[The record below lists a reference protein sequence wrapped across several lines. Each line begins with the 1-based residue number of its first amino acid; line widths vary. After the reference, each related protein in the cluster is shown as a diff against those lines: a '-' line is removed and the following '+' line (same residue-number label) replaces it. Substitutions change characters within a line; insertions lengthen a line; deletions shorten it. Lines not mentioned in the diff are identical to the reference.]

1 MRDGRFAAI
10 VLAVIV
16 LVSPSSA
23 ASLTPRAQ
31 LEDFFGRATTIVLG
45 ATDAR
50 QAVDDARHLTETAF
64 DGRTAARQVFGPEW
78 DRYTSAERED
88 FARTFTAVL
97 ARTYV
102 EVARGWLPR
111 DRPPVV
117 RVLGEELAEAGRTA
131 TVRTSVRA
139 RDGRDVLVDY
149 QMNKPDGTWL
159 IHDVVMDGVSLLAN
173 YRAQF
178 VRVSRT
184 SSPAELIARLR
195 AVAGPG
201 GAEDAGARIVAHFP
215 PNGADLDPAA
225 RRAVT
230 DTMTWLAADERRRVV
245 VEGHADRQGASR
257 LNEALAERRAHA
269 IRDSLVSRGVAPDR
283 IAVVAYGDRRPIC
296 QEPLAACQAQNRRA
310 VVRLTP

>member
-1 MRDGRFAAI
+1 MPDGRIAT
-10 VLAVIV
+10 VLLAVIV
-16 LVSPSSA
+16 LAGPSA
-23 ASLTPRAQ
+23 AALAPRAQ
-31 LEDFFGRATTIVLG
+31 LEVFFDRATTIVLG
-45 ATDAR
+45 ATDSR
-50 QAVDDARHLTETAF
+50 QAVDDVRQLTETTF
-64 DGRTAARQVFGPEW
+64 DGRTAARQVLGPEW
-78 DRYTSAERED
+78 DRYSAAERDD

-111 DRPPVV
+111 DRAPVI
-117 RVLGEELAEAGRTA
+117 RVLGEELAEAGRAA
-131 TVRTSVRA
+131 TVYTSVRA
-139 RDGRDVLVDY
+139 RDGRDVPVDY
-149 QMNKPDGTWL
+149 QMNRTDGGWL
-159 IHDVVMDGVSLLAN
+159 VHDVVIDGVSLLAN

-195 AVAGPG
+195 AVAGTG
-201 GAEDAGARIVAHFP
+201 GAEAGAASRIVAYFP
-215 PNGADLDPAA
+215 PSRADLDPAA

-230 DTMTWLAADERRRVV
+230 DAATWLAADERRRVV
-245 VEGHADRQGASR
+245 VEGHADRQGAAR

-269 IRDSLVSRGVAPDR
+269 IRDSLVARGVAAER

-296 QEPLAACQAQNRRA
+296 EEPAETCQAQNRRV